1 MPKRT
6 TLKIGGMSC
15 GHCVMNVTKALKSV
29 EGVAVE
35 DVQIGSATFSFDPQ
49 KVQEAAA
56 ADAVR
61 KAGFEVL
68 A

>member
-1 MPKRT
+1 MAKQT

-15 GHCVMNVTKALKSV
+15 GHCVMQVTKALKAV
-29 EGVAVE
+29 EGVVVE
-35 DVQIGSATFSFDPQ
+35 DVQVGSAAISFDPQ
-49 KVQEAAA
+49 KVQETALAA
-56 ADAVR
+56 AVR

>member
-1 MPKRT
+1 MAKQT

-15 GHCVMNVTKALKSV
+15 GHCVMQVAKALKAI
-29 EGVAVE
+29 EGVVVE

-49 KVQEAAA
+49 KVQETAA